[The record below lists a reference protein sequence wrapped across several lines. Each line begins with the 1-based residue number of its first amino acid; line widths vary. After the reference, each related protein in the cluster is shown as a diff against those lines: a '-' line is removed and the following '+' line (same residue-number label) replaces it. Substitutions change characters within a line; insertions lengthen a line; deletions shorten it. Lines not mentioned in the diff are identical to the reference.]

1 MLDNLNL
8 KFQVCDFQII
18 VKRLQLSVVSLNIDP
33 DTLSVLVSIVN
44 IISRRARA

>member
-8 KFQVCDFQII
+8 KFQVRDFQII

-33 DTLSVLVSIVN
+33 DALSVLVSIVN